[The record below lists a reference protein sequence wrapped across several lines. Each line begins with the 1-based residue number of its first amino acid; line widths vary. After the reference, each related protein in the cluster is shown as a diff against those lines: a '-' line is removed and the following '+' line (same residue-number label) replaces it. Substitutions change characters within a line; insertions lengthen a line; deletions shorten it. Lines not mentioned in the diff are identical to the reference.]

1 MPKAKPNP
9 ALGWFYTLVSS
20 LLFGLNAATSKVVV
34 QAHISPELVV
44 IFRSGSSAI
53 LAAVILV
60 VVNRKAY
67 IVQRGEWPR
76 LVIFGIGGIALMQWS
91 YTNAVSLLP
100 VGISLLFEY
109 TAAIITPVVMWVIYK
124 RRPNSNLWWG
134 AGLALG
140 GLVVV
145 SQIWKSDL
153 NPLGVFFGFMAALCV
168 VFYFVMGEHVQ
179 KSRDSLSTLFFAML
193 ISCIFWLI
201 IRHPTFA
208 SLPDLSGQLDLT
220 GHLAGIRVPT
230 WLVLVWFSVMGSFA
244 PMLMGFAALKN
255 LSPTYVGIG
264 SISEVIWAF
273 VFGWLWLGEAMGGIQ
288 VIGAVLV
295 VAGIVLAQSGSAK
308 TQEQ

>member
-1 MPKAKPNP
+1 MPKSKANP
-9 ALGWFYTLVSS
+9 ALGWFYTLLSS

-44 IFRSGSSAI
+44 IFRSGSSALLAGLVLLI
-53 LAAVILV
+53 L
-60 VVNRKAY
+60 NRRAFKVARNQ
-67 IVQRGEWPR
+67 IPK
-76 LVIFGIGGIALMQWS
+76 LVIFGVGGIALMQWS

-109 TAAIITPVVMWVIYK
+109 TAAIITPVVMWVLYK
-124 RRPNSNLWWG
+124 KHPSTNLWWG
-134 AGLALG
+134 AGIALA

-145 SQIWKSDL
+145 SQIWNSDL

-168 VFYFVMGEHVQ
+168 VFYFVMGDYVQ
-179 KSRDSLSTLFFAML
+179 RYRDSLSTLFYAML

-201 IRHPTFA
+201 VRHPSMA
-208 SLPDLSGQLDLT
+208 SLPDLTGQLDLT
-220 GHLAGIRVPT
+220 GHLAGLKVPT
-230 WLVLVWFSVMGSFA
+230 WLVLVWFCVMGSFL

-295 VAGIVLAQSGSAK
+295 VAGIVLAQSGSVK
-308 TQEQ
+308 KQEQ

>member
-1 MPKAKPNP
+1 MPKSKANP
-9 ALGWFYTLVSS
+9 ALGWFFTLLSS

-44 IFRSGSSAI
+44 IFRSGSSAL
-53 LAAVILV
+53 LAGLV
-60 VVNRKAY
+60 LLLVNRRAFKVTPKQ
-67 IVQRGEWPR
+67 IPK

-109 TAAIITPVVMWVIYK
+109 TAAIITPVVMWIIYK
-124 RRPNSNLWWG
+124 RRPSTNLWWG
-134 AGLALG
+134 AGIALA

-145 SQIWKSDL
+145 SQIWNSNL

-168 VFYFVMGEHVQ
+168 VFYFVMGDFVQ
-179 KSRDSLSTLFFAML
+179 RDRDSLSTLFYAML
-193 ISCIFWLI
+193 ISCTFWLI
-201 IRHPTFA
+201 VRHPSMA
-208 SLPDLSGQLDLT
+208 SLPDLTGQLDLT
-220 GHLAGIRVPT
+220 GHLAGLKVPT
-230 WLVLVWFSVMGSFA
+230 WLVLLWFCVMGSFL

-308 TQEQ
+308 KQEQ